1 MVAGYWNR
9 IRLLQKLILIVIL
22 FLIFPVLII
31 GYVLFSA
38 SFSLAQ
44 KEGRDM
50 LEKVAY
56 QLNENIEYRIIGY
69 QNTLMQLSL
78 DSGITTTLTQS
89 YQSLGEEVMGLQQI
103 NSVVSRIRAYFPMKS
118 IQFYKSNPTLH
129 EDGGM
134 VLNIGAG
141 RLARRG
147 MRI

>member
-103 NSVVSRIRAYFPMKS
+103 NSAVSRIRAYFPMKS
-118 IQFYKSNPTLH
+118 IQFYK
-129 EDGGM
+129 
-134 VLNIGAG
+134 
-141 RLARRG
+141 
-147 MRI
+147 